1 LPSAETGVGGTVTGM
16 ATMSMNKAIHAA
28 VRRDLDRFLG
38 ALGSFADGDTRRAER
53 LGKAWDNLDDQLT
66 RHHEGEHEI
75 AWPALAS
82 VGVPQ
87 ALLDTFD
94 GEHEALA
101 AALTGTREAMGRFRS
116 SATAADATAAR
127 AAFEHLKTVAVAHLD
142 HEEAEIEPVFQQ
154 HKDSPAMKAM
164 GRQFGKVSPAVGG
177 TFFAW
182 LMDGAGPDE
191 RAAITE
197 SVPKPVL
204 TIIGGI
210 FGRGYR
216 RDVAPV
222 WRA

>member
-1 LPSAETGVGGTVTGM
+1 M
-16 ATMSMNKAIHAA
+16 AVMSMNMAIHAA
-28 VRRDLDRFLG
+28 VRRDVDRFLD
-38 ALGSFADGDTRRAER
+38 ALARFTDGDDRRAAR

-75 AWPALAS
+75 AWPALQS
-82 VGVPQ
+82 VGVPR

-94 GEHEALA
+94 EEHEALA
-101 AALTGTREAMGRFRS
+101 AALTGTREAMASFRS
-116 SATAADATAAR
+116 SATADDATAAR

-154 HKDSPAMKAM
+154 HKDSPEMKAM

-182 LMDGAGPDE
+182 VLDGASPDA

-204 TIIGGI
+204 AIIGGI

-216 RDVAPV
+216 RDVASV
-222 WRA
+222 WQS

>member
-1 LPSAETGVGGTVTGM
+1 M

-28 VRRDLDRFLG
+28 VRRDIGRFLG
-38 ALGSFADGDTRRAER
+38 ALATFPAGDRRRAEQ

-75 AWPALAS
+75 AWPALKRI
-82 VGVPQ
+82 GVPQ

-94 GEHEALA
+94 EEHETLA
-101 AALTGTREAMGRFRS
+101 AALTDTRSAMSAFRS
-116 SATAADATAAR
+116 SASAENASAAR
-127 AAFEHLKTVAVAHLD
+127 AAFARLETVAGSHLD
-142 HEEAEIEPVFQQ
+142 HEEAEIEPVYQA
-154 HKDSPAMKAM
+154 HKDSPEMKAM

-177 TFFAW
+177 RFFAW
-182 LMDGAGPDE
+182 VMDGAGAEE

-204 TIIGGI
+204 MIIGGV

-216 RDVAPV
+216 RDIASV
-222 WRA
+222 WS